1 MSGMTMKRR
10 DLSKVL
16 MPDDPMY
23 TEAVDALRRYHEA
36 EAGGVTGA
44 ELERLRLIAEN
55 QFQAVTDYQLGALGG
70 ATPRSH

>member
-1 MSGMTMKRR
+1 MKQR

-23 TEAVDALRRYHEA
+23 AEAVEALRRYQEA
-36 EAGGVTGA
+36 EAGGVTGV
-44 ELERLRLIAEN
+44 ELERLRLIVEH

-70 ATPRSH
+70 PTPGCH

>member
-1 MSGMTMKRR
+1 MMKRK

-23 TEAVDALRRYHEA
+23 TEAVEALRRYHEA
-36 EAGGVTGA
+36 EAGEASSA
-44 ELERLRLIAEN
+44 ELERLRLIAEH

>member
-1 MSGMTMKRR
+1 MKQG

-16 MPDDPMY
+16 MPDNPMY
-23 TEAVDALRRYHEA
+23 TEAVDALRRFHEA
-36 EAGGVTGA
+36 EGGGVTGA

-70 ATPRSH
+70 ATPRSN

>member
-1 MSGMTMKRR
+1 MKRK

-23 TEAVDALRRYHEA
+23 TEAVEALRRYHEA

-44 ELERLRLIAEN
+44 ELERLRLIAEH

-70 ATPRSH
+70 PTPRSH